1 MMDQMEGSMV
11 FDGEVMS
18 DDFQTLM
25 REIHRKGGAKTD
37 DAVLNLFE
45 CKPLE

>member
-1 MMDQMEGSMV
+1 MSESMV

-25 REIHRKGGAKTD
+25 REIHRKGGAKTK
-37 DAVLNLFE
+37 DANAVFNLFD
-45 CKPLE
+45 CLCH